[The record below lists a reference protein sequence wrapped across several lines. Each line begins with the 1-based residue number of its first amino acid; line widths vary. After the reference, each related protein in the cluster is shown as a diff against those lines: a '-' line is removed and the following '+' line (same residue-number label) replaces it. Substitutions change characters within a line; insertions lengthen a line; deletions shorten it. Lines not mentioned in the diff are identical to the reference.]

1 MPQSQKRASNGKT
14 ARQLVCER
22 IPDLKLSQESTSSV
36 TIHAIDIVA
45 PIKLWRGFEMQV
57 RMATN
62 NVNFNNAIIDHR
74 PAGFLSRHH
83 ISNEFYACSDEGDI
97 QGRFNNNVS
106 NVMAAIF
113 QSSGI
118 MCEFSSGH
126 STTTA
131 CGGIPDNVLTMTNGT
146 RALLVGEFK
155 TPWAHSLIRSIRKPA
170 YRPRLFGMLFD
181 HIYNQ
186 YINVFILL

>member
-1 MPQSQKRASNGKT
+1 M
-14 ARQLVCER
+14 CER